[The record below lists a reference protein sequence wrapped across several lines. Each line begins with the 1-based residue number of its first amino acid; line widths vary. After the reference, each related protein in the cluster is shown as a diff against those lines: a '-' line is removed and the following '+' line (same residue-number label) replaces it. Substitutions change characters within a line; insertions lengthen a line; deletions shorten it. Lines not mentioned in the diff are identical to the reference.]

1 MARRAFFQFE
11 DNGPEKAN
19 FKFDKCDKVKAVFKI
34 DPPTVNYELLI
45 NKPKINHVEL
55 IGDKSLEDLGII
67 TAITNLIHE
76 HNISEDAH
84 EYIRNLIYQET
95 ADREAADTILQQNI
109 DEEARV
115 RAEQDSAIREALEQE
130 AIIRT
135 EQDQLLQRNIEQE
148 AQERQSTD
156 QTLQTNID
164 NEARDRQIADNNL
177 HGEVVAESLLRE
189 NADTIL
195 GGQITA
201 ETTAREQADTA
212 LGNRID
218 SIDELIPVEASSS
231 NKLADKEFVVDK
243 IKTYGASFRGS
254 WATWA
259 SVPTNPNLYPEDADG
274 NRTPDAN
281 DYMIVVADET
291 QDGGTWKYVYT
302 GVWTTDEKS
311 GWKAEYEIEKSPFT
325 PEQQAAIDSGITSA
339 LVGQI
344 TTNEND
350 ISDINTTLSGYG
362 NIVTHNV
369 NEFATASQGAL
380 ADTAVQPDDLAEVA
394 TSGDYEDLTNKPT
407 IGSGTITFIQG
418 EEEKGS
424 INVNQTGD
432 TVITLDKGGDDL
444 FNIDGG
450 KANSVYIIDIQ
461 KIDGGNAEG

>member
-130 AIIRT
+130 ARIRT

-156 QTLQTNID
+156 QILDQKILQEAQARQQADQTLQTNID
-164 NEARDRQIADNNL
+164 NEARDRQIADNSL

-201 ETTAREQADTA
+201 ETTARENADTA
-212 LGNRID
+212 LGGRID
-218 SIDELIPVEASSS
+218 GINALIPAEATST
-231 NKLADKEFVVDK
+231 NKLADKAYVLDL
-243 IKTYGASFRGS
+243 IKVNGASYRGS

-259 SVPTNPNLYPEDADG
+259 AVPTDPNLYPEDAQGD
-274 NRTPDAN
+274 RTPNAN
-281 DYMIVVADET
+281 DYMIVTADET
-291 QDGGTWKYVYT
+291 QDGGTWMYKYT
-302 GVWTTDEKS
+302 GTWATDGKN
-311 GWKAEYEIEKSPFT
+311 GWLVEYEIEKTPFT

-350 ISDINTTLSGYG
+350 ITDINTTLSGYG

-369 NEFATASQGAL
+369 GEFATAAQGAL
-380 ADTAVQPDDLAEVA
+380 ADTAVQPDDL
-394 TSGDYEDLTNKPT
+394 GN
-407 IGSGTITFIQG
+407 GTITFIQG

-424 INVNQTGD
+424 ITVNQKGD
-432 TVITLDKGGDDL
+432 TTIYLDKGGDDL

-450 KANSVYIIDIQ
+450 KANSVYIPTVQ
-461 KIDGGNAEG
+461 VIDGGKAEG